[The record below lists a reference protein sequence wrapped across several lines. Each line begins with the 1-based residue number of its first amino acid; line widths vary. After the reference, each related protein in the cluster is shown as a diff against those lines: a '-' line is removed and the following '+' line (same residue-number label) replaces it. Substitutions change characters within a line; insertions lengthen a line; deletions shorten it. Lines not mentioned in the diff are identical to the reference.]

1 MSQGI
6 WSQRECVSP
15 LETAGKQLPADRQS
29 LRYFFYFQ
37 FWFSP
42 PLKPTQESCTFW
54 EQQTWKRRFWY
65 YRARSGYNTL
75 QQHSPRQLH
84 LTKFTSCFGDLAHR
98 QGISYPSL
106 IWLGAAA
113 AMAFWT
119 VSTYLKFHFLFLPA
133 SATLSRLP
141 VIKCKKQNTCPII
154 QLLWWW
160 HTNLH

>member
-15 LETAGKQLPADRQS
+15 VEIAGKQLPADRQS

-37 FWFSP
+37 FWFSCP
-42 PLKPTQESCTFW
+42 FETHT
-54 EQQTWKRRFWY
+54 RI
-65 YRARSGYNTL
+65 
-75 QQHSPRQLH
+75 LH
-84 LTKFTSCFGDLAHR
+84 LLRATNVKKAILVLQSSEWIQHIATALTKAITSHKIYFL
-98 QGISYPSL
+98 
-106 IWLGAAA
+106 
-113 AMAFWT
+113 FWGPGSQT
-119 VSTYLKFHFLFLPA
+119 GYFLPFTYLIRSCCSSGFLDCLYLSEISFHISPV